1 MDKWRNWQTLK
12 QEKWSAIL
20 LKFKACTIP
29 GSNPGLSTNNN
40 QIINLMA
47 NKRLEVITENVLR
60 TRGIKV
66 AEYPEE
72 VSDGLD
78 KMEIGQVFG
87 LSPKN
92 PNTLHSTISR
102 KRRESWNSKE
112 WKILGIDPLNKI
124 CFVKRTL

>member
-1 MDKWRNWQTLK
+1 
-12 QEKWSAIL
+12 
-20 LKFKACTIP
+20 
-29 GSNPGLSTNNN
+29 
-40 QIINLMA
+40 MA
-47 NKRLEVITENVLR
+47 NKRLPVITENVLH

-66 AEYPEE
+66 AEYPEG

-92 PNTLHSTISR
+92 PNTLNSTISR
-102 KRRESWNSKE
+102 KRRASWNSKE
-112 WKILGIDPLNKI
+112 WEILGIDPLNKI